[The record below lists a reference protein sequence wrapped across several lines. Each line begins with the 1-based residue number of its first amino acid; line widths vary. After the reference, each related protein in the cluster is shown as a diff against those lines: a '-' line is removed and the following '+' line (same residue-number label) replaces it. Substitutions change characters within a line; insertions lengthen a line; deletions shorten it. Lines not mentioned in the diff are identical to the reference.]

1 MAVLCAWASANEYGK
16 TTGGKAG
23 DQTGKEVKC
32 GNIYNFGQT
41 RVVLIENTQLKLVRL
56 PKLLH

>member
-41 RVVLIENTQLKLVRL
+41 RVC
-56 PKLLH
+56 LLYTSDAADE

>member
-32 GNIYNFGQT
+32 GNIYNFG
-41 RVVLIENTQLKLVRL
+41 RL
-56 PKLLH
+56 PAGRQQPLLPVPHRQ

>member
-23 DQTGKEVKC
+23 EIGRAHV
-32 GNIYNFGQT
+32 
-41 RVVLIENTQLKLVRL
+41 
-56 PKLLH
+56 